1 MLMLSI
7 SPVEIRHCYLAIFV
21 THHSAESGITYR
33 GNTVISVSVRGSK
46 LKMYYLQEKH
56 GN

>member
-1 MLMLSI
+1 MLSI
-7 SPVEIRHCYLAIFV
+7 SPVEIRHCYLAIFG

-46 LKMYYLQEKH
+46 LKMYYLKGKH
-56 GN
+56 SN